1 MNNARSGGGV
11 CEGPVDGFGVVA
23 DYIRPMQISHNTVE
37 EKLTIVEGSI
47 HTWGVNL
54 EMVGYNPNAIGES
67 LYMVGNSRD

>member
-1 MNNARSGGGV
+1 M
-11 CEGPVDGFGVVA
+11 A

>member
-1 MNNARSGGGV
+1 M
-11 CEGPVDGFGVVA
+11 A
-23 DYIRPMQISHNTVE
+23 DYIRPKEVSLNMMQISHNTVE

-67 LYMVGNSRD
+67 LYIVGNSRD